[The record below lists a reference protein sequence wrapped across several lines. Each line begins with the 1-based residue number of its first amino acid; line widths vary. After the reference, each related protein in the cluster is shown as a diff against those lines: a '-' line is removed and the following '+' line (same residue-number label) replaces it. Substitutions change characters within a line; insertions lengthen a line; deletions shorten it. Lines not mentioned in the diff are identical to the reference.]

1 MLSRRH
7 RCQLQGVRGD
17 RYQYVF
23 VAGVTEVAYLR
34 QALRQHYPGLQG
46 IRPHVSIHVT
56 LQEGYEDRAM
66 TESGMHHYPIHVWKC
81 PHSEKLS
88 NPVIPRP
95 FGIFGSAASC
105 LRTPNGTDEVLDVTD
120 VTQLTDEFCDSAV
133 VALTRLHND
142 KSIRNHKTYKR
153 KVTHAINILSAAKNP
168 TVPPGQEMKT
178 LAEFIPF
185 MTAFSPVLPLRAG
198 SHNLEL
204 TPLALRMQYQ
214 VAQKAALQAV
224 HTSSFTVTG
233 HDKLQTWQ
241 AGLQDLLTDMSKWA
255 VEHPTAKPTICELAE
270 HGARFAEALRE
281 CQGCLESRIPFE

>member
-1 MLSRRH
+1 MSSRRH

-17 RYQYVF
+17 RYQYVL

-81 PHSEKLS
+81 PHSDRLS
-88 NPVIPRP
+88 KPVIARP

-105 LRTPNGTDEVLDVTD
+105 LRSPNDTDEVLDVTD

-153 KVTHAINILSAAKNP
+153 KVTHAISILSAAKNP

-198 SHNLEL
+198 SHNLKL
-204 TPLALRMQYQ
+204 TSLALRMRYQ

-233 HDKLQTWQ
+233 HDKLQTLQ
-241 AGLQDLLTDMSKWA
+241 AGLQDLLTDMS
-255 VEHPTAKPTICELAE
+255 TNELWSDE
-270 HGARFAEALRE
+270 YGARFAEALRE
-281 CQGCLESRIPFE
+281 CQRCLESRIPFE